1 MNDMSS
7 KEIQQPKANLSVEGI
22 KHISAVENALGYRS
36 KGLVAE
42 KLTQFLKIV
51 RQKPLLTAAGLLS
64 IGYAGCNNVEQQN
77 VPPPIP
83 PPPATYELPTGMPS
97 STIEFTKTPMPAI
110 VEQKKPTTEAPMPP
124 PTIEKQVPIPTPEL
138 SPRETVVQLKKE
150 IQAES
155 SKIMDNMEKDAQEIG
170 YFFINIGGE
179 KTPEGEDHRVFLL
192 PIPIKDYYS
201 VGSNDRNRYVL
212 ITSEGLKTFSP
223 TPVQKHPTENI
234 YDEQVIR
241 DFFIPY
247 LEYFQGR
254 LIESINVAADL
265 GTTPKDPFQF
275 ALSKETEP
283 PRFPF
288 SQGIVFSPRDIITY
302 TDFEGEKTEGITT
315 LYIPPIND
323 KVKEVIEES
332 KKMTEELTHGRID
345 KYRRRL
351 EDTKD
356 LSKTLQGPSLSS
368 PQPSPPPTQPPK

>member
-1 MNDMSS
+1 MSS
-7 KEIQQPKANLSVEGI
+7 KELQQPEGNLSSEANR
-22 KHISAVENALGYRS
+22 HLSAAAKTQETIAAGSRGSVR
-36 KGLVAE
+36 E
-42 KLTQFLKIV
+42 KLGQILNAFGQKSLATAAVAAIIACGIGKGNQEPTFTETPPPTPVV
-51 RQKPLLTAAGLLS
+51 RQL
-64 IGYAGCNNVEQQN
+64 E
-77 VPPPIP
+77 
-83 PPPATYELPTGMPS
+83 EGMPS
-97 STIEFTKTPMPAI
+97 QNIQLE
-110 VEQKKPTTEAPMPP
+110 PTAEAPASTPVL
-124 PTIEKQVPIPTPEL
+124 EQQAPTPEL

-150 IQAES
+150 VQAES

-179 KTPEGEDHRVFLL
+179 KTPEGEDHRAFLL
-192 PIPIKDYYS
+192 PIPIKDYFS
-201 VGSNDRNRYVL
+201 VGSNDRNRYVV

-223 TPVQKHPTENI
+223 TPLQKQPTENI

-265 GTTPKDPFQF
+265 GTTPKDPFHF
-275 ALSKETEP
+275 ALSKETET

-288 SQGIVFSPRDIITY
+288 SQGIVFSPHDIITY

-323 KVKEVIEES
+323 KVKEVMEES
-332 KKMTEELTHGRID
+332 KEMTKELTHSRID

-356 LSKTLQGPSLSS
+356 LSNTLQS
-368 PQPSPPPTQPPK
+368 PLQPSPQTPSSPPQPIP